1 MRSLI
6 QIPPVPRLCGWLLA
20 LAHTIYVGM
29 VVYWEHRNYY
39 SGLSPDLAFHGFGF
53 PAIDFPILV
62 AVLLIMRQV
71 SGGLAENIFTFAVR
85 DLLVLVLGAAYC
97 LVVGIC
103 LARLTE
109 PHIRRFCKSYWQSRS
124 LITTSR
130 DSLILALGAYLLWR
144 TGLLD
149 WFYFWIQ
156 PIVAIVFS
164 IGLPIF
170 LVSFA
175 FNARVR

>member
-1 MRSLI
+1 
-6 QIPPVPRLCGWLLA
+6 
-20 LAHTIYVGM
+20 M

-71 SGGLAENIFTFAVR
+71 SGGLAENIFNFAVR

-97 LVVGIC
+97 FVVGIT
-103 LARLTE
+103 LARVAE
-109 PHIRRFCKSYWQSRS
+109 PHIRRFYMAYWQSRS
-124 LITTSR
+124 LMTASR
-130 DSLILALGAYLLWR
+130 DSLIFAIGAYLLWM
-144 TGLLD
+144 TGLLN

-156 PIVAIVFS
+156 PIVAIVFA
-164 IGLPIF
+164 IGLPIL
-170 LVSFA
+170 LVSSA
-175 FNARVR
+175 FSARVR